1 MNYIL
6 CIDCIIILVTTYISI
21 IHIYFIIIIMY
32 NVYLTKMIL
41 IISLKLYIIVQ
52 EKRINN
58 TFKFIIYK

>member
-32 NVYLTKMIL
+32 NIYLTKMIL